1 MAKAVQEPAAPFYKR
16 TTMKE
21 STIYKTFAVALTLLA
36 TAALVAVICGHAH
49 HIFTLA
55 ATAGMAY
62 ILGGEADKL
71 DKTENSKT
79 IE

>member
-1 MAKAVQEPAAPFYKR
+1 
-16 TTMKE
+16 MKE

-55 ATAGMAY
+55 ATAGLAY
-62 ILGGEADKL
+62 ILGGEADKAQII
-71 DKTENSKT
+71 ENSKT
-79 IE
+79 IER